1 MQVGVPRHEELLL
14 KFRFTEALDAAL
26 TTQRQEVSRS
36 RGGAAAADSRGVDRR
51 IDSRLLA
58 GCLRD
63 HANDRLYPPCPS
75 AQALRHFK
83 PNSVPCPL
91 PPACQVVERVVE
103 AVVLH
108 GALEATLAAAPAE
121 LVASLLRHV
130 SRQLSSPRHARGALA
145 VADCLLSSDS
155 PALASGGPARERLAQ
170 LRAAVTEELR
180 TQEQLLVLQGVVG
193 ALVQAA

>member
-1 MQVGVPRHEELLL
+1 
-14 KFRFTEALDAAL
+14 
-26 TTQRQEVSRS
+26 
-36 RGGAAAADSRGVDRR
+36 
-51 IDSRLLA
+51 
-58 GCLRD
+58 
-63 HANDRLYPPCPS
+63 
-75 AQALRHFK
+75 
-83 PNSVPCPL
+83 
-91 PPACQVVERVVE
+91 VERVVE

-145 VADCLLSSDS
+145 VADCLLSSGS